1 MVTAAAISAL
11 VLLAL
16 LVMVTRRGLRYV
28 ARHPELLTQVTA
40 SPRTYLLCLETFRE
54 IVARYH
60 TLKGQPLD
68 RVILAWQAPNGLYYL
83 LTSDGVEERRSADDY
98 RGAYRLRWEQIGG
111 VGLRMQPDHWAVESG
126 RAGDA
131 DSGLYAGY
139 GFRLLVVPASGRTI
153 EIGIA
158 TDERADA
165 VEFAA
170 HMVAVAEQKGKKVNA
185 LGFDRPP
192 ILRRRGGRRR

>member
-1 MVTAAAISAL
+1 MVTAAVISAL
-11 VLLAL
+11 VLLAML
-16 LVMVTRRGLRYV
+16 GLVTWRGLRYV
-28 ARHPELLTQVTA
+28 ARHPELLTQTVAT
-40 SPRTYLLCLETFRE
+40 PRTYLLCQETFRE

-60 TLKGQPLD
+60 TLKDQALD

-83 LTSDGVEERRSADDY
+83 LTSYGVEERRSADDY
-98 RGAYRLRWEQIGG
+98 RGAYRLRWDEIGG
-111 VGLRMQPDHWAVESG
+111 VGLRMQPEHWAVESG
-126 RAGDA
+126 RVRTA

-139 GFRLLVVPASGRTI
+139 GFRILVVPASGRTM
-153 EIGIA
+153 EIGSA

-185 LGFDRPP
+185 LGFDRAPVF
-192 ILRRRGGRRR
+192 RRRSSRRR